1 MKLIYKIK
9 QLVLVGIVKLYKMRK
24 DDWITKLYYKNL
36 SEYTRYNNN
45 TGKDVSSKKKTPP
58 KTIKPKRK

>member
-1 MKLIYKIK
+1 MKQTYKTK
-9 QLVLVGIVKLYKMRK
+9 QHVPEEPVKLYKMRK

-58 KTIKPKRK
+58 KTIKPKRR

>member
-1 MKLIYKIK
+1 
-9 QLVLVGIVKLYKMRK
+9 MRR

-58 KTIKPKRK
+58 KTIKPKRR